1 VGALLVSGG
10 WANTGLLD
18 ASAASPQPSSDTM
31 TFTKAGTYKFYC
43 AVHGNQMQGRI
54 VVK

>member
-1 VGALLVSGG
+1 
-10 WANTGLLD
+10 
-18 ASAASPQPSSDTM
+18 M